1 LSKKLAIGELFWY
14 NEEGENDMLERKA
27 DSRNEIKFVCI
38 EDLVPK
44 NHLLRK
50 IEKAVDFNEIYP
62 MMEKFYCEDNGRPAV
77 DPVMLVK
84 IVLIWH
90 LFGIRSLR
98 QTLKEIAVNLAYRWF
113 LGLGIDSPV
122 PHFATVSY
130 AFATRFP
137 SELSEQIFA
146 WVLEAAVARKY
157 VKAEKVFIDGTHIK
171 ASANKNKK
179 RKELAAA
186 TARIYDEQL
195 REEINADRETHGKK
209 PLKDKDDDG
218 NPPPTKEL
226 TVSTTDPD
234 CGVFHKGEHEVQFA
248 YEAHTACDEHGY
260 ILGYEVTPGN
270 THDSVAFDAVYDKVT
285 EKFPEIET
293 VTMDS
298 AYRTPWICKR
308 VFGDGRRASLPYKR
322 PMTKDGFFKKYE
334 YVYDE
339 YYDCII
345 CPNNQVL
352 KYSTTNREGY
362 REYKSNPKVC
372 KNCPHL
378 QQCTHSKNCQKVVT
392 RHIWEDWVEMADDF
406 RHTPDGIESYARRK
420 ETIERVFADA
430 KEKHAMRY
438 THMRGLTRVRSW
450 VGLKFAAMN
459 LKKLATWDAKLHNL
473 LHLLPNLRL
482 LDIFKPLTC

>member
-1 LSKKLAIGELFWY
+1 
-14 NEEGENDMLERKA
+14 MLERKT
-27 DSRNEIKFVCI
+27 DERYESKIVCL
-38 EDLVPK
+38 EDLVPS

-50 IEKAVDFNEIYP
+50 IEKAVDFTEIYP
-62 MMEKFYCEDNGRPAV
+62 MVEQYYCEDNGRPAV
-77 DPVMLVK
+77 DPVVLVK

-146 WVLEAAVARKY
+146 WVLDAAVAKKY
-157 VKAEKVFIDGTHIK
+157 VKAETVFIDGTHIK

-195 REEINADRETHGKK
+195 RDEMNTDREAHGKK
-209 PLKDKDDDG
+209 PLRDKDDDDKT
-218 NPPPTKEL
+218 PPIKEV
-226 TVSTTDPD
+226 TISTTDPD
-234 CGVFHKGEHEVQFA
+234 CGVFRKGEHEVQFA
-248 YEAHTACDEHGY
+248 YESHTACDENGFV
-260 ILGYEVTPGN
+260 LGYEVTAGN
-270 THDSVAFDAVYDKVT
+270 VHDSKAFDAVYDKVT
-285 EKFPEIET
+285 EKFPEIQT

-308 VFGDGRRASLPYKR
+308 VFDDGRNASLPYKC
-322 PMTKDGFFKKYE
+322 PMTKKGFFKKYE

-362 REYKSNPKVC
+362 REYKSDPKIC
-372 KNCPHL
+372 RDCPL
-378 QQCTHSKNCQKVVT
+378 RSQCTESKNYQKVVT
-392 RHIWEDWVEMADDF
+392 RHVWEDFVELANHF
-406 RHTPDGIESYARRK
+406 RYTHEGKASYERRK

-438 THMRGLTRVRSW
+438 THQRGLTRVKSW

-459 LKKLATWDAKLHNL
+459 LKKLAIWSAKHPILDFF
-473 LHLLPNLRL
+473 LPTLRL
-482 LDIFKPLTC
+482 LDALNPLPHIRQGVL